1 MFNKHEEM
9 TADSAGDV
17 VLLLVEE
24 NAFEGIY
31 VQLVRVSVL
40 GAENGVTKRKKPR
53 RVVEVRPENR
63 VTIARVVIYHKI
75 HLDGIV
81 ARSKRLIHRFFVKS
95 DFALMSVYGTDK
107 GGLGKSS

>member
-40 GAENGVTKRKKPR
+40 GAENGVTKRK
-53 RVVEVRPENR
+53 
-63 VTIARVVIYHKI
+63 
-75 HLDGIV
+75 
-81 ARSKRLIHRFFVKS
+81 
-95 DFALMSVYGTDK
+95 
-107 GGLGKSS
+107 